1 MSWPAASLGGPFDLA
16 ESHVD
21 FQSGRIS
28 DFVSQAFCGLKFLL
42 SFYTRLGWY
51 VYSVSH
57 LSLKF
62 DLRHTRFILTKQ
74 NIMVSSLHLSEYFAG
89 YTFTG
94 IIISHIS
101 FFSSFFFFSEI
112 ERTLL
117 VVSRNIS
124 HLWIYLAKYLTLQN
138 YLSKYHTLQNYLLKY
153 HTCCI
158 VWLKSHTRHEIN
170 MEISPPHKS
179 KTRNPTCEY
188 T

>member
-94 IIISHIS
+94 IISHIS
-101 FFSSFFFFSEI
+101 FFSSFFFF
-112 ERTLL
+112 L
-117 VVSRNIS
+117 RNRENS
-124 HLWIYLAKYLTLQN
+124 FSGQPKYLTPVN
-138 YLSKYHTLQNYLLKY
+138 IPS
-153 HTCCI
+153 
-158 VWLKSHTRHEIN
+158 
-170 MEISPPHKS
+170 EISHFTKLPVKIPHFTKLPVKIPHLLYCLVQIS
-179 KTRNPTCEY
+179 HSTRN
-188 T
+188 